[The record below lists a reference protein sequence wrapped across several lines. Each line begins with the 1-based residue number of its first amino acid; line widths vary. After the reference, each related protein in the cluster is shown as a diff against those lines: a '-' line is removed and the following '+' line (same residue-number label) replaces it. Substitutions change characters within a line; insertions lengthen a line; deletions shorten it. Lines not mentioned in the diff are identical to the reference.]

1 MGFHLQALL
10 RINNDI
16 LNKITRIVHN
26 RLILSFENRAKGRE
40 RTPNK
45 NYEFYKYLSN
55 TKRYLALTRF
65 KP

>member
-1 MGFHLQALL
+1 M
-10 RINNDI
+10 
-16 LNKITRIVHN
+16 HN
-26 RLILSFENRAKGRE
+26 RLILSWENRAKDRE

-65 KP
+65 KQ